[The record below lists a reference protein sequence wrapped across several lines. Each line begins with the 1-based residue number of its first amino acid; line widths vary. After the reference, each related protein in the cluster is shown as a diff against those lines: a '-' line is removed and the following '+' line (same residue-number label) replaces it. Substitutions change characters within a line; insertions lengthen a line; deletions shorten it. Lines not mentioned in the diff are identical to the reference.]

1 MHRTIRQLGV
11 SGLVLLAIAALLV
24 SVWANVWK
32 QDLVVQKLTVHG
44 TRYVLRE
51 DIIAAASIP
60 AKERLFDVDLFAVQR
75 RVMGDT
81 FLKSVSVR
89 REVPDGIVITVE
101 ERVPIAAVMLRG
113 VIYLDAEG
121 FVLPPPRSREVIDV
135 PVLTGSVESSDLQP
149 GTYIT
154 RPSLVEALSVVRL
167 ARTIDER
174 LYRLISEVQM
184 SGKRGLVF
192 YTAEAG
198 VPVIIGRENIGV
210 RLVNFDGFWR
220 QFVDPRGAGELQ
232 YVDLRF
238 EDQVVVKW
246 KNTGVDDQPT
256 DQQGA
261 VQM

>member
-1 MHRTIRQLGV
+1 
-11 SGLVLLAIAALLV
+11 
-24 SVWANVWK
+24 
-32 QDLVVQKLTVHG
+32 
-44 TRYVLRE
+44 
-51 DIIAAASIP
+51 
-60 AKERLFDVDLFAVQR
+60 
-75 RVMGDT
+75 
-81 FLKSVSVR
+81 
-89 REVPDGIVITVE
+89 
-101 ERVPIAAVMLRG
+101 
-113 VIYLDAEG
+113 
-121 FVLPPPRSREVIDV
+121 
-135 PVLTGSVESSDLQP
+135 VESSDLQP
-149 GTYIT
+149 GTHIT

-256 DQQGA
+256 DQRGA